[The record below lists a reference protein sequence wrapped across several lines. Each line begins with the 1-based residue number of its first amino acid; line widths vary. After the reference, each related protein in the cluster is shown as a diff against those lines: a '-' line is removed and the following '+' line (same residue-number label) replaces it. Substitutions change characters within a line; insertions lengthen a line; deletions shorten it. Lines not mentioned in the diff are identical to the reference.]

1 MLLQISFSLADALNL
16 RTEIGTL
23 EAMGV
28 VGGGYPI
35 LPLTS
40 WVTKDE
46 PLNQSE
52 PQFFLCCL
60 PAVPL
65 EDPR

>member
-28 VGGGYPI
+28 VGGG
-35 LPLTS
+35 
-40 WVTKDE
+40 
-46 PLNQSE
+46 
-52 PQFFLCCL
+52 
-60 PAVPL
+60 VPNSSTYQL
-65 EDPR
+65 GD

>member
-28 VGGGYPI
+28 VGGGGA
-35 LPLTS
+35 
-40 WVTKDE
+40 
-46 PLNQSE
+46 
-52 PQFFLCCL
+52 QFFHL
-60 PAVPL
+60 PAG
-65 EDPR
+65 